1 MSLVLK
7 IFTLSV
13 LSYSFSVLAY
23 SEAEKKA
30 FCTDYSRGYAN
41 SYETTKAYQYCYS
54 NANALIDKYES
65 NKASIKNKREQ
76 DKINIQKEQERI
88 KNLEDN
94 PFTNIQR

>member
-1 MSLVLK
+1 M
-7 IFTLSV
+7 

-65 NKASIKNKREQ
+65 KKTEK
-76 DKINIQKEQERI
+76 DKQEEMR
-88 KNLEDN
+88 KKQLESN
-94 PFTNIQR
+94 PFSILKGN